1 MNSVEVNEVILDI
14 IHTKSEEVGN
24 IKASG
29 NLNNAKD
36 ILNCLVQEIVIIEN
50 FQKRANKIG
59 VGYALKELLV
69 KGYKPIVHLL
79 SSRLQ
84 KLLKGLFS

>member
-36 ILNCLVQEIVIIEN
+36 ILNCLVQEIVIIEQ
-50 FQKRANKIG
+50 FQKRVPEVG
-59 VGYALKELLV
+59 VGYALKELLN
-69 KGYKPIVHLL
+69 KGYKPVVNLL
-79 SSRLQ
+79 SRRLQ
-84 KLLKGLFS
+84 NY